1 MKLKDRIRGYLPVV
15 IDVETSGFNE
25 QTDALL
31 EICAIILG
39 MDEEGSFFAKTTL
52 HYHVEPFKGANIE
65 ASAIKFNGIDID
77 NPFRLAVPAKKALSE
92 IFDHINEELETE
104 ACSRAILVGHNAFF
118 DLGFVKPATLRAN
131 LKSPFHQ
138 FSSIDTVSMSALCCG
153 ETVLAKAISKM
164 GIEWDNNEAHSA
176 LYDTQKTSELFCQIF
191 NSHKFELKDSSSV
204 FLNYL

>member
-77 NPFRLAVPAKKALSE
+77 NPFRLAVPEKKALSE
-92 IFDHINEELETE
+92 IFDHINEGLANEE
-104 ACSRAILVGHNAFF
+104 CSRAILVGHNAFF
-118 DLGFVKPATLRAN
+118 DLGFVKAATLRAN

-138 FSSIDTVSMSALCCG
+138 FSTIDTVSLSALCCG

-164 GIEWDNNEAHSA
+164 DIEWDNNEAHSA

-191 NSHKFELKDSSSV
+191 NSHKFELKD
-204 FLNYL
+204 

>member
-77 NPFRLAVPAKKALSE
+77 NPFRLAVPEKKALSE

-104 ACSRAILVGHNAFF
+104 ECSRAILVGHNAFF
-118 DLGFVKPATLRAN
+118 DLGFVKAATLRAN

-138 FSSIDTVSMSALCCG
+138 FSTIDTVSLSALCCG

-164 GIEWDNNEAHSA
+164 DIEWDNNEAHSA

-191 NSHKFELKDSSSV
+191 NSHKFELND
-204 FLNYL
+204 

>member
-77 NPFRLAVPAKKALSE
+77 NPFRLAVPENKALSE

-104 ACSRAILVGHNAFF
+104 ECSRAILVGHNAFF
-118 DLGFVKPATLRAN
+118 DLGFVKAATLRAN

-138 FSSIDTVSMSALCCG
+138 FSTIDTVSLSALCCG

-164 GIEWDNNEAHSA
+164 DIEWDNNEAHSA

-191 NSHKFELKDSSSV
+191 NSHKFELKD
-204 FLNYL
+204 

>member
-77 NPFRLAVPAKKALSE
+77 NPFRLAVPEKKALSE
-92 IFDHINEELETE
+92 IFNHINEELETE
-104 ACSRAILVGHNAFF
+104 ECSRAILVGHNAFF
-118 DLGFVKPATLRAN
+118 DLGFVKAATLRAN

-138 FSSIDTVSMSALCCG
+138 FSTIDTVSLSALCCG
-153 ETVLAKAISKM
+153 ETVLAKAISRM
-164 GIEWDNNEAHSA
+164 DIEWDNNEAHSA

-191 NSHKFELKDSSSV
+191 NSHKFELKD
-204 FLNYL
+204 

>member
-31 EICAIILG
+31 EICAITLG

-77 NPFRLAVPAKKALSE
+77 NPFRLAVPEKKALSE

-104 ACSRAILVGHNAFF
+104 ECSRAILVGHNAFF
-118 DLGFVKPATLRAN
+118 DLGFVKAATLRAN

-138 FSSIDTVSMSALCCG
+138 FSTIDTVSLSALCCG

-164 GIEWDNNEAHSA
+164 DIEWDNNEAHSA

-191 NSHKFELKDSSSV
+191 NSHKFELKD
-204 FLNYL
+204 

>member
-1 MKLKDRIRGYLPVV
+1 MKLKDRISRYITVV
-15 IDVETSGFNE
+15 IDVETTGFNE

-77 NPFRLAVPAKKALSE
+77 NPFRLAVPEKKALSE

-104 ACSRAILVGHNAFF
+104 ECSRAILVGHNAFF
-118 DLGFVKPATLRAN
+118 DLGFVKAATLRAN

-138 FSSIDTVSMSALCCG
+138 FSTIDTVSLSALCCG

-164 GIEWDNNEAHSA
+164 DIEWDNNEAHSA

-191 NSHKFELKDSSSV
+191 NSHKFELKD
-204 FLNYL
+204 

>member
-15 IDVETSGFNE
+15 IDLETSGFNE

-77 NPFRLAVPAKKALSE
+77 NPFRLAVPEKKALSE

-104 ACSRAILVGHNAFF
+104 ECSRAILVGHNAFF
-118 DLGFVKPATLRAN
+118 DLGFVKAASLRGN

-138 FSSIDTVSMSALCCG
+138 FSTIDTVSLSAFCCG

-164 GIEWDNNEAHSA
+164 DIEWDNNEAHSA

-191 NSHKFELKDSSSV
+191 NSHKFELKD
-204 FLNYL
+204 

>member
-77 NPFRLAVPAKKALSE
+77 NPFRLAVPEKKALSE
-92 IFDHINEELETE
+92 IFDHINEELDTE
-104 ACSRAILVGHNAFF
+104 ECSRAILVGHNAFF
-118 DLGFVKPATLRAN
+118 DLGFVKAATLRAN

-138 FSSIDTVSMSALCCG
+138 FSTIDTVSLSALCCG

-164 GIEWDNNEAHSA
+164 DIEWDNNEAHSA

-191 NSHKFELKDSSSV
+191 NSHKFELKD
-204 FLNYL
+204 

>member
-77 NPFRLAVPAKKALSE
+77 NPFRPAVPEKKALSE
-92 IFDHINEELETE
+92 IFNHINEELETE
-104 ACSRAILVGHNAFF
+104 ECSRAILVGHNAFF
-118 DLGFVKPATLRAN
+118 DLGFVKAATLRAN

-138 FSSIDTVSMSALCCG
+138 FSTIDTVSLSALCCG

-164 GIEWDNNEAHSA
+164 DIEWDNNEAHSA

-191 NSHKFELKDSSSV
+191 NSHKFELKD
-204 FLNYL
+204 